1 MSRPGSGV
9 APRGFALGEE
19 GEDVSGL
26 KSALPLLVPLVVAAA
41 FVLALSGALP
51 YKIYV
56 VHTGS
61 MSPAITSRSAV
72 IVHEHEYRL
81 GQPISFYEHGEV
93 ITHRLVRINA
103 DGSVNTKGDAN
114 ATIDPW
120 QVPANAIIG
129 GVIAAPPEV
138 GYWLTYLKNPAGLAS
153 ILLSV
158 LACWQIWSF
167 SGRRGG
173 RPEAVA

>member
-1 MSRPGSGV
+1 MVREVRNVSR
-9 APRGFALGEE
+9 
-19 GEDVSGL
+19 L
-26 KSALPLLVPLVVAAA
+26 KSALPLLVPLIVAAA
-41 FVLALSGALP
+41 FVLALSGTLP

-72 IVHEHEYRL
+72 IVHEHEYTL
-81 GQPISFYEHGEV
+81 GQPISFYAHGEV
-93 ITHRLVRINA
+93 ITHRLVGINS
-103 DGSVNTKGDAN
+103 DGTIDTKGDAN

-120 QVPANAIIG
+120 HVPASAIIG
-129 GVIAAPPEV
+129 GVIAAPTEV

-153 ILLSV
+153 ILFSV

-167 SGRRGG
+167 SGRRTDV
-173 RPEAVA
+173 VA